1 MHRPASP
8 FARTTGNAARTVVL
22 AASLLLAAAL
32 LTSCGYH
39 ATGEAGP
46 NVFQGKAKTIYLAGV
61 DNRTPETW
69 LGPRL
74 RGVLRDELTRR
85 GYAQWTERDQADS
98 IMHIT
103 VQRYYR
109 KASVRGTD
117 DETLRYS
124 ASMDWQV
131 RITARD
137 GSLIWDSGMTGISR
151 DYYFDAQTE
160 LDKTLTD
167 LAAREMAD
175 RMTQA
180 Y

>member
-1 MHRPASP
+1 MRRLVPL
-8 FARTTGNAARTVVL
+8 FLLVLTTA
-22 AASLLLAAAL
+22 LLA
-32 LTSCGYH
+32 SCGYH
-39 ATGEAGP
+39 AAGEGP
-46 NVFQGKAKTIYLAGV
+46 SVFEGKAKTIYLAGV

-74 RGVLRDELTRR
+74 RAVLRDELSRR
-85 GYAQWTERDQADS
+85 GYAEWTDREHADA

-137 GSLIWDSGMTGISR
+137 GALVWDSGMRSISR
-151 DYYFDAQTE
+151 DYYFDDQTE
-160 LDKTLTD
+160 LDKTVTD